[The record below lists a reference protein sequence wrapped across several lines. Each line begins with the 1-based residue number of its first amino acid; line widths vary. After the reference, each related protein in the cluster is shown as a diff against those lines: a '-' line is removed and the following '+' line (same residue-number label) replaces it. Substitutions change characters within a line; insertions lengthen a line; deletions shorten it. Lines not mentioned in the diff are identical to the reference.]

1 MRAAR
6 LCVAAAVL
14 GLPTVAQA
22 GSGFVVSPPAIDRGE
37 IVLMVGGVSEEGATL
52 KPSSIEAEIDGASA
66 APPRALDTFFDSAQ
80 AAAEADAT
88 WKSPLAVG
96 LVYLWIKD
104 VPTTASDAIL
114 EGVTG
119 FLKRLPARSNAYAT
133 LYGRKRQPIP
143 KLKASDL
150 SATLHDLAYLG
161 GDRPN
166 LADAIRIDLAN
177 LRSDE
182 SPFKVLL
189 VVSDGR
195 DFTDTNGEG
204 PADFSAL
211 ASEIAKAG
219 VKLLLLSFPAPD
231 ADAEQSARSLAELA
245 EGAAFHRAT
254 DQPLELQSAL
264 ESLGQAIADMRR
276 VRIEIPWSWRTF
288 GGTHRL
294 RLNLTSDGRRRAI
307 EAGSITLPAA
317 TGWLLGLGAT
327 LAGLLALLAIGLFLR
342 YRPPRKEPSLLDAV
356 HGLIGRGLSAQR
368 AVVELTR
375 SFPGT
380 LDSLTTMDAALLSHP
395 RYPLLQTRAGRR
407 RFEEIVALLRH
418 GDDSSLGDD
427 LAAALAEVLAA
438 KTPARQ
444 AALRI
449 AARVPEDQQSD
460 FLRLGLDDLASRL
473 RKAGQR
479 YPILASPRSRGTA
492 LAIQDALRAQGGAS
506 LAVAWLVRAAG
517 PGPRGETL
525 RVAAGRAVLGR
536 GPSCEICLDR
546 DNQVAE
552 QHAAISESRGEFAI
566 EPLQGPVKIEDQA
579 ASSSRSLGDGD
590 TIEIGQS
597 RFVFKCVTAGNL
609 G

>member
-1 MRAAR
+1 MKAVR
-6 LCVAAAVL
+6 LCVAAVVL

-37 IVLMVGGVSEEGATL
+37 IVLMVGGLTEEGATL

-66 APPRALDTFFDSAQ
+66 APPRALETFFDFAQ

-96 LVYLWIKD
+96 LVYLWVKD

-182 SPFKVLL
+182 SPFKALL

-204 PADFSAL
+204 PADFSTL

-219 VKLLLLSFPAPD
+219 VRLLLLSFPAPD
-231 ADAEQSARSLAELA
+231 ADAEQSARSLADLA
-245 EGAAFHRAT
+245 GGAAFHRAT
-254 DQPLELQSAL
+254 DQPLELQSTL

-307 EAGSITLPAA
+307 EAGTITLPAA

-327 LAGLLALLAIGLFLR
+327 LLGLLALLVLFLR
-342 YRPPRKEPSLLDAV
+342 GWGRREEPSLLDAV

-375 SFPGT
+375 SFPDS
-380 LDSLTTMDAALLSHP
+380 LDSLITMDAALLSHP

-444 AALRI
+444 AALSI
-449 AARVPEDQQSD
+449 AARVPGDQQSD

-492 LAIQDALRAQGGAS
+492 LAIQDALRGQGGAS

-525 RVAAGRAVLGR
+525 RVVAGRAVLGR
-536 GPSCEICLDR
+536 SASCEIRLDR

-579 ASSSRSLGDGD
+579 ASSRQSLGDGD

-597 RFVFKCVTAGNL
+597 RFVFKCVTTGNL

>member
-6 LCVAAAVL
+6 LCVAAVVL
-14 GLPTVAQA
+14 GLPTMAQA

-231 ADAEQSARSLAELA
+231 VDAEQSARSLAELA

-276 VRIEIPWSWRTF
+276 VRIEIPWSWHTF

-294 RLNLTSDGRRRAI
+294 RLNLTSDGKRRVI
-307 EAGSITLPAA
+307 EVGTVTLPA
-317 TGWLLGLGAT
+317 TFGWLLGLGAT
-327 LAGLLALLAIGLFLR
+327 LAGLLVLVAAVLILR
-342 YRPPRKEPSLLDAV
+342 GRRPREEPSPLAAV
-356 HGLIGRGLSAQR
+356 HDLIGRGLSAQR

-375 SFPGT
+375 SFPESVAG
-380 LDSLTTMDAALLSHP
+380 LTTADPALFSDP

-407 RFEEIVALLRH
+407 RFEEIVTLLRH
-418 GDDSSLGDD
+418 GGDSSLGDD
-427 LAAALAEVLAA
+427 LAAALAEAIAA
-438 KTPARQ
+438 KTTARQ
-444 AALRI
+444 AALSI
-449 AARVPEDQQSD
+449 SARVPEDQQSD
-460 FLRLGLDDLASRL
+460 FLRLGLDQLAASL
-473 RKAGQR
+473 RQAGDRGQL
-479 YPILASPRSRGTA
+479 YGSVSPR
-492 LAIQDALRAQGGAS
+492 D
-506 LAVAWLVRAAG
+506 
-517 PGPRGETL
+517 
-525 RVAAGRAVLGR
+525 
-536 GPSCEICLDR
+536 
-546 DNQVAE
+546 
-552 QHAAISESRGEFAI
+552 IS
-566 EPLQGPVKIEDQA
+566 
-579 ASSSRSLGDGD
+579 
-590 TIEIGQS
+590 T
-597 RFVFKCVTAGNL
+597 
-609 G
+609 